1 MTTRLATALDNMRQ
15 LLQKFDQSGWVAV
28 RDLAPSDGV
37 RVQALTVF
45 CLTERRATVLKDQ
58 QVFGSDLRGSKRFS
72 KVRLMPL
79 AQLDSW
85 PLYYLL
91 THIAAQTAPIDVAA
105 LINDLK
111 PKRWAC
117 EGYLRYVL
125 IWAHL
130 HDLVMCAEV
139 NQKHSY
145 SIAPKGAQWIKSFG
159 ERAA

>member
-1 MTTRLATALDNMRQ
+1 MTRLENALDNMRQ
-15 LLQKFDQSGWVAV
+15 LLQKFERSGWVAV
-28 RDLAPSDGV
+28 KDLAPSDGV

-45 CLTERRATVLKDQ
+45 CLTERRAVVLKDQ
-58 QVFGSDLRGSKRFS
+58 QVFASDLRGSKKFS
-72 KVRLMPL
+72 KVRLMPFD
-79 AQLDSW
+79 QLNSW

-91 THIAAQTAPIDVAA
+91 SHIGAQTAPIDVAA
-105 LINDLK
+105 LVRDLK

-130 HDLVMCAEV
+130 HELVVCVEL

-145 SIAPKGAQWIKSFG
+145 SIAPKGADWIKSFG